1 MWVLKGE
8 VAEDEAVEGIRIASR
23 VLQAIDRD
31 IIDSWP
37 GSDPKCNTVFEKFP
51 SKIQGLSAS
60 SPILF
65 EALSFYAVLS
75 GSKPMSREI
84 VALYESSMS
93 ELACISDPDR
103 VSETLSVSIPNF
115 AVSLSFHIDY
125 VH

>member
-8 VAEDEAVEGIRIASR
+8 VADDEAVEGIRIASR

-31 IIDSWP
+31 VIDSWS

-60 SPILF
+60 SPVLF

-75 GSKPMSREI
+75 GSKKMPQEI

-93 ELACISDPDR
+93 ELACIADPDR
-103 VSETLSVSIPNF
+103 VSETLSVAIPNF
-115 AVSLSFHIDY
+115 AVSFSFYVDY